1 LKVNVALF
9 LKAALIGLSIAA
21 PVGPVGLLCIQRTI
35 AYGPRIGFFSGLG
48 AAIADATYGAIG
60 AFGLATVTSYFV
72 TLTTPL
78 AVFGALFLGW
88 MGVKLLRAAPA
99 SSTVSAANGVFAGK
113 AFISVFILTLANPMT
128 ILSFIA
134 VFAAIAGPAASAP
147 GAAVLMVF
155 GVFCG
160 SAFWWLLLAFGVAS
174 VRHKIGPGIMAL
186 INRIG
191 GCILLGFAGW
201 QLMRIAG

>member
-1 LKVNVALF
+1 MDVALF

-35 AYGPRIGFFSGLG
+35 AHGPRIGFASGLG
-48 AAIADATYGAIG
+48 AATADATYGAIG
-60 AFGLATVTSYFV
+60 AFGLATVTNYFV

-78 AVFGALFLGW
+78 ALFGALFLGW
-88 MGVKLLRAAPA
+88 MGIKLLRAAPPA
-99 SSTVSAANGVFAGK
+99 GAASAANGVFAGK
-113 AFISVFILTLANPMT
+113 AFVSVFILTLANPMT

-134 VFAAIAGPAASAP
+134 VFAAIAGPAANAPSA
-147 GAAVLMVF
+147 ARIMVL

-160 SAFWWLLLAFGVAS
+160 SAFWWLLLACGVAT
-174 VRHKIGPGIMAL
+174 VRHKIGPGTMTL

-201 QLMRIAG
+201 QLVRIAG

>member
-1 LKVNVALF
+1 MDIALF

-35 AYGPRIGFFSGLG
+35 AHGPRIGFASGLG
-48 AAIADATYGAIG
+48 AATADATYGAIG

-72 TLTTPL
+72 TLTPL
-78 AVFGALFLGW
+78 LALFGALFLGW
-88 MGVKLLRAAPA
+88 MGIKLLRAAPPA
-99 SSTVSAANGVFAGK
+99 SAASAVNGVAAGK

-134 VFAAIAGPAASAP
+134 VFAAIAGPSASTP
-147 GAAVLMVF
+147 GAAGLMVA

-174 VRHKIGPGIMAL
+174 VRHKIGPGVMAL

-191 GCILLGFAGW
+191 GCILLGFAAW
-201 QLMRIAG
+201 QLLRIAG